1 MKLVAKV
8 AVSIPLSTLRAV
20 EQARRR
26 LRRSRSAIVTEALEA
41 WLRARAVGVADRRYI
56 SGYLRHPE
64 TPEEVAASEALAM
77 EAMASWEP
85 WE

>member
-1 MKLVAKV
+1 
-8 AVSIPLSTLRAV
+8 VSIPLATLRSV

-26 LRRSRSAIVTEALEA
+26 LRRSRSAVVAEALEE
-41 WLRARAVGVADRRYI
+41 WLRARAASAADRRYVA
-56 SGYLRHPE
+56 GYLRHPE
-64 TPEEVAASEALAM
+64 TPEEVAASEAIAM

>member
-1 MKLVAKV
+1 MKSTAKV
-8 AVSIPLSTLRAV
+8 AVSIPVATLRSV
-20 EQARRR
+20 EQERRR
-26 LRRSRSAIVTEALEA
+26 LRRSRSAIVAEALEA

-64 TPEEVAASEALAM
+64 TPEEVAASEAIAM
-77 EAMASWEP
+77 EAMAAWEP

>member
-1 MKLVAKV
+1 MKSTTKV
-8 AVSIPLSTLRAV
+8 AVSIPVATLRSV
-20 EQARRR
+20 EQERRR
-26 LRRSRSAIVTEALEA
+26 LHRSRSAIVAEALEA

-56 SGYLRHPE
+56 AGYLRRPE
-64 TPEEVAASEALAM
+64 TPEEVAASEAIAM